1 MTGAYDLFPLILTC
15 QFNFLSQH
23 PAFHYNEDILLQNE
37 LLTYLWYLN
46 LGYTLRGLEVI
57 QKFPLHPC
65 QIIDSGLHFLFFIF
79 SFHFISFFFFFFFS
93 FLFLEQLG
101 LGFISHTVT
110 SVTSWWHSHK
120 TDHGTWKDR
129 VEGSGIKWCHTT
141 QTTHVGLMSY
151 TWSFRVGFI
160 VVSTDHE

>member
-65 QIIDSGLHFLFFIF
+65 QDHWQWTSFFIF
-79 SFHFISFFFFFFFS
+79 YFLFSLYFIFLLL

-101 LGFISHTVT
+101 LGFISHSVT

-120 TDHGTWKDR
+120 TDHGTWKDG
-129 VEGSGIKWCHTT
+129 VEGSEIKWCHTT
-141 QTTHVGLMSY
+141 RTTHVGLMLY
-151 TWSFRVGFI
+151 TWSFRVGFT